1 MVAPVISGGA
11 TPVTPSHRG
20 AMDLLRPP
28 PTSAIKSPSI
38 VPLSPER
45 PPPLH
50 SMRLITKLM
59 SFVRERPKDALIG
72 LLAVAALVKKLL
84 PRFHSASRVARMRFL
99 SLLAA
104 AVGALDNLMA
114 TSFVARLRSWGDSPR
129 LLM

>member
-1 MVAPVISGGA
+1 
-11 TPVTPSHRG
+11 
-20 AMDLLRPP
+20 MDLLRPP

-38 VPLSPER
+38 APLSPER

-50 SMRLITKLM
+50 SMRLITTKLM